1 MTTYDTMLKVS
12 KDTSLT
18 NSQKLHELFKEAKG
32 TNAIARIIDDIS
44 EDEVHQ
50 LPELP
55 QDAEVV
61 YIDAG
66 QVYFMRFPDNTYHVL
81 DTGTYTTDH
90 KFFSVFSL
98 NKDFDKEAME
108 FLWETFLGEAGL
120 AFYQGFFID
129 DEAERKFSASF
140 TKN

>member
-1 MTTYDTMLKVS
+1 MTTYTHTLKVS
-12 KDTSLT
+12 QDLSLT

-32 TNAIARIIDDIS
+32 TNAIACIIDDIS

-61 YIDAG
+61 FIDAG
-66 QVYFMRFPDNTYHVL
+66 QVYYIRFPDNTYHIL

-90 KFFSVFSL
+90 KFFSVLSL
-98 NKDFDKEAME
+98 DKDYDKEDME
-108 FLWETFLGEAGL
+108 YLWERFLGEAGL

-140 TKN
+140 PQN